1 VRYSQESHVLNAK
14 TLIRY
19 LESYQSTAQEVDTD
33 KSERMRERRERVKIL
48 KPNTEI
54 NKLRGT
60 FNIIG
65 EKVSSQVEAANRL
78 LHTISQT
85 ISTNDS
91 HLIQHALYT
100 ISLSAI
106 THCQSNHFNPSKHAA
121 SYASVISTLC
131 AQSSVINEL
140 IRAQF
145 FKHCPLIIPILAP
158 DIQCDEIEYYKL
170 MGYKNKTTNQ
180 GDIEWESTEKWSER
194 VMKLLGTFVYI
205 AIGEREGERERERG
219 ICLINPLL
227 EDKPSSNNVMQ
238 VRGRKERREF
248 ADSFQEIYCMRLLYP
263 STGGYMYPIR
273 GLLAR
278 KDVYNPYVAYSQEL
292 GGGSEKYEAIAAFP
306 VKERKAP
313 DISEISNLFTSNKR
327 K

>member
-1 VRYSQESHVLNAK
+1 MYH
-14 TLIRY
+14 
-19 LESYQSTAQEVDTD
+19 
-33 KSERMRERRERVKIL
+33 M
-48 KPNTEI
+48 
-54 NKLRGT
+54 
-60 FNIIG
+60 
-65 EKVSSQVEAANRL
+65 L
-78 LHTISQT
+78 LGFEL
-85 ISTNDS
+85 IST
-91 HLIQHALYT
+91 IQQLELSL
-100 ISLSAI
+100 SLSA
-106 THCQSNHFNPSKHAA
+106 P
-121 SYASVISTLC
+121 
-131 AQSSVINEL
+131 
-140 IRAQF
+140 
-145 FKHCPLIIPILAP
+145 P
-158 DIQCDEIEYYKL
+158 DIVPNKYRLQLKANIPEMNPAFDTYRIGTVLEMVRAMVLPLVYEGKKVRICVQQSLGEGVLSGMPLALSSMLPVLVRMDWQGKQLPIKEGEEGEIRFGRVGPEYVKDDDDVIIIIAPQNVVGGSL
-170 MGYKNKTTNQ
+170 MSSLEAMIKKA
-180 GDIEWESTEKWSER
+180 EER
-194 VMKLLGTFVYI
+194 
-205 AIGEREGERERERG
+205 EREGERERERG